1 MDLDAFT
8 AVRQPAWARLDEL
21 SRRRGLD
28 GAEAD
33 ELVRLYQAVATDLST
48 IRSSAPDPDTV
59 TRLSQLLARA
69 RARIAG
75 AHEPAWRDV
84 RRFVVLSLPAALYRI
99 RWWTVAVM
107 VAFLAVGTV
116 AGWWVATDPDAL
128 AAMGT
133 PAERQDYVDNAFASY
148 YDPGAGFAAVV
159 WTNNAWIAALC
170 VGIGI
175 SGIGPLYVL
184 ANNAIQVGAT
194 GGMMAAHDSLG
205 LFFQLIAP
213 HGLLELTAIF
223 VAGAAG
229 LRLCWTWIDP
239 QGRPRSRALAEEG
252 RSLITVAIG
261 LVGALALSG
270 LVEGFVTGSTL
281 PWWLKIV
288 IGAVALGAFWAYTI
302 VLGRRAV
309 AEGETGDLEEDAAG
323 YAVAVA
329 A

>member
-8 AVRQPAWARLDEL
+8 AVRQPAWARLDAL
-21 SRRRGLD
+21 SRQRRLD

-33 ELVRLYQAVATDLST
+33 EMVRLYQSVATDLST
-48 IRSSAPDPDTV
+48 VRSSAPDPDTV
-59 TRLSQLLARA
+59 TRLSQLLARS

-75 AHEPAWRDV
+75 THEPAWRDI
-84 RRFVVLSLPAALYRI
+84 RRFVVVSLPAALYRI

-133 PAERQDYVDNAFASY
+133 PSQRQDYVDNQFAQY

-170 VGIGI
+170 VGLGVT
-175 SGIGPLYVL
+175 GVGPLYVL
-184 ANNAIQVGAT
+184 AQNAVNVGAA
-194 GGMMAAHDSLG
+194 GGMMAAHGSLDVF
-205 LFFQLIAP
+205 LQLIAP
-213 HGLLELTAIF
+213 HGLLELTSIF

-229 LRLCWTWIDP
+229 LRLAWAWVDP

-252 RSLITVAIG
+252 RALVTVAIG
-261 LVGALALSG
+261 LAGALALSG
-270 LVEGFVTGSTL
+270 LVEGFVTGSAL
-281 PWWLKIV
+281 PWGVKIA
-288 IGAVALGAFWAYTI
+288 IGALALAAFWTYTI

-309 AEGETGDLEEDAAG
+309 RDGETGDLEEDAAG
-323 YAVAVA
+323 YQVAIA